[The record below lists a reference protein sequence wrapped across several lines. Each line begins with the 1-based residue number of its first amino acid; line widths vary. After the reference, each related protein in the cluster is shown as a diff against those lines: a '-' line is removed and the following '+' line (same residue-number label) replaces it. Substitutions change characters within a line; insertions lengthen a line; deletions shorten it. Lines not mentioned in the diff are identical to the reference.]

1 MHQVQPAAASSSQ
14 LYQHSPYSCA
24 VKTTLP
30 RSSIKLPCISY
41 PAGYLPHSDQ
51 APEHS
56 PTTHVN
62 FLRLCLYPSTSPA
75 SPHGPSCT
83 PPSTTHTP
91 KKALFGKQPSIEN
104 KCTSLSATS
113 KVSSCLA
120 CTPAW
125 CIASKFFEHP
135 AHLCFC
141 SCPTSSIMHVCKDES
156 YAQQKSHASR

>member
-75 SPHGPSCT
+75 SPHGPILHPTKHNSYTQTGQTTVHRKQVHLLECHLPRSPAALHAHPHGASQASFLNIQHICASAHAPHQVSCM
-83 PPSTTHTP
+83 
-91 KKALFGKQPSIEN
+91 
-104 KCTSLSATS
+104 SARMS
-113 KVSSCLA
+113 
-120 CTPAW
+120 P
-125 CIASKFFEHP
+125 
-135 AHLCFC
+135 
-141 SCPTSSIMHVCKDES
+141 MHK
-156 YAQQKSHASR
+156 QKSHASR